1 MNNKKQLRLVIILMA
16 ALIVIDQVIKV
27 VVKTNMIR
35 GEEIFVI
42 GTWFRLHFIE
52 NPGIAFGMLNGDGM
66 AGLGKTLLTLFRIAA
81 SGALMWFVL
90 SRARNGARTPFL
102 IYMSL
107 IVAGAVG
114 NVIDSCFYGLVFNTP
129 NYEVATLFPPEG
141 GYGSFLQGRVVDMFY
156 FPLFE
161 FDWPQWMPFVGGNHF
176 EFFSAIFNFA
186 DACITVGVIWLIIDQ
201 LYIAPKAK
209 NAPADEKSSK

>member
-1 MNNKKQLRLVIILMA
+1 MVTILVAALVI
-16 ALIVIDQVIKV
+16 VDQVIKV
-27 VVKTNMIR
+27 IVKTNMIC

-52 NPGIAFGMLNGDGM
+52 NPGIAFGMLAGDGM
-66 AGLGKTLLTLFRIAA
+66 PGLGKAILTLFRIAA
-81 SGALMWFVL
+81 SVALMWFVL
-90 SRARNGARTPFL
+90 NRARRGARTPFL

-114 NVIDSCFYGLVFNTP
+114 NVIDSCFYGLVFNAP
-129 NYEVATLFPPEG
+129 SYEVATLFPPEG

-186 DACITVGVIWLIIDQ
+186 DSCITVGVIWLIIDQ
-201 LYIAPKAK
+201 LYIAPKDK
-209 NAPADEKSSK
+209 NVIADEKSSR